1 MTNDNDIKKEI
12 LAEVYVENVVRIR
25 ELLNEGHVKKCQEQ
39 LAQLEAHMFTTLAHA
54 EMYDVDVPAV
64 GRVLM

>member
-1 MTNDNDIKKEI
+1 MINDNVIKKEI

-25 ELLNEGHVKKCQEQ
+25 QLLKEGHVKICQEQ
-39 LAQLEAHMFTTLAHA
+39 LEQLEAQMFSTLAHA
-54 EMYDVDVPAV
+54 EMYDVDIAAV